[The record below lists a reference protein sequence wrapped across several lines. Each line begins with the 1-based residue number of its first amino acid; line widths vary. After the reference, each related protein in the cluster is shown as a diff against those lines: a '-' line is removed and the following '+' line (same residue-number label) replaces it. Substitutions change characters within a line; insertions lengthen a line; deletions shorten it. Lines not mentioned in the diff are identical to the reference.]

1 MRLDRI
7 PSGSRVF
14 VDSTIFIYHFTAA
27 SADCRRFLERCER
40 GEVKGTA
47 SAVVLAEVAHRLM
60 MIEAVA
66 RGFLRPGNM
75 ARKLRARPDIVTR
88 LETYRE
94 QVERIPL
101 MGITVFP
108 LEVKT
113 LLHSHDVRRKYGLL
127 VNDSLVAATA
137 MSREVD
143 LLATADSDFR
153 RVTELQTYEPGDL
166 GPAGRAEPGG

>member
-7 PSGSRVF
+7 PPRSRVF

-27 SADCRRFLERCER
+27 SEDCRRFLERCES

-66 RGFLRPGNM
+66 RGFLRPRNV
-75 ARKLRARPDIVTR
+75 AQKLRARPDLVTS

-101 MGITVFP
+101 MGITVLP
-108 LEVKT
+108 LEMKS
-113 LLHSHDVRRKYGLL
+113 LLYSHDVRKKYGLL
-127 VNDSLVAATA
+127 VNDSLVVATA
-137 MSREVD
+137 LSRGID
-143 LLATADSDFR
+143 SLATADSDFR
-153 RVTELQTYEPGDL
+153 RVTELQTYEPTDL
-166 GPAGRAEPGG
+166 GASG